1 VTARLLDGTAL
12 AHARRSKLVT
22 RVAKLHSC
30 GMIPRLG
37 VVLPSRDD
45 AALSYFRAKVRA
57 AEKLGI
63 EVESSVM
70 DAPTTQQIVDC
81 IQAWSEDEAISGII
95 VETPLP
101 EGIDMQTIREALPAS
116 KDVDGAG
123 IESLGRLLSGKPS
136 FVAATAEAALV
147 LAETAGSVAGK
158 HAVIIGRSL
167 VVGRPLALLLLERD
181 ATVTVCHSKTQ
192 DLSGIAQQAELLFVA
207 MGRAGFVT
215 AGMVQP
221 GAIVIDVGTNI
232 VEGKLVGDVDARA
245 VESVAAALSPVPGGV
260 GPLTTTI
267 LLEHVVQAAE
277 AAVG

>member
-1 VTARLLDGTAL
+1 MTARLLDGTAL
-12 AHARRSKLVT
+12 ALARGSELAA
-22 RVAKLHSC
+22 RVAKLLSC

-45 AALSYFRAKVRA
+45 ASLSYFRAKVRC

-81 IQAWSEDEAISGII
+81 IQAWSDDEGISGII

-101 EGIDMQTIREALPAS
+101 EGIDMQAIREALPAS

-123 IESLGRLLSGKPS
+123 IESFGRLLSGKPT
-136 FVAATAEAALV
+136 FVPATAEAALM
-147 LAETAGSVAGK
+147 LAETAASLAGQ

-181 ATVTVCHSKTQ
+181 ATVTICHSKTQ
-192 DLSGIAQQAELLFVA
+192 DLAGIAQQADLLFVA
-207 MGRAGFVT
+207 VGRAGFVT
-215 AGMVQP
+215 AGMVKP
-221 GAIVIDVGTNI
+221 GAIVIDVGTNM